1 MGYILNKNLKL
12 IRFLI
17 IAFLFL
23 IQIFWVPEV
32 CFSKNKH
39 KSGDFDYYIFA
50 QSWYPSFCFGGPKDE
65 CVNLTLFMQK
75 NLSPHGLWPSKNKVY
90 SVSKQPYNCE
100 YSKGC
105 ESIEDCNFDSKKI
118 NEKIFNEIK
127 IIMPPN
133 LIKHEWK
140 KHGTCS
146 NYNQSEYFENILY
159 LQNQYKTSK
168 LIQNKI
174 GKSFK
179 YTELLKIFGGKN
191 KVNLFC
197 RNIGENQYLDQVHY
211 FLDKNLKQINTKY
224 YRTSCNS
231 NLKIYIK

>member
-1 MGYILNKNLKL
+1 MGYILNKNLKS
-12 IRFLI
+12 IRFSI
-17 IAFLFL
+17 IAFLLL

-118 NEKIFNEIK
+118 NAKFQNGIMYVTIPKKMFNEK
-127 IIMPPN
+127 ETII
-133 LIKHEWK
+133 
-140 KHGTCS
+140 
-146 NYNQSEYFENILY
+146 NI
-159 LQNQYKTSK
+159 N
-168 LIQNKI
+168 
-174 GKSFK
+174 
-179 YTELLKIFGGKN
+179 
-191 KVNLFC
+191 
-197 RNIGENQYLDQVHY
+197 
-211 FLDKNLKQINTKY
+211 
-224 YRTSCNS
+224 
-231 NLKIYIK
+231 